1 MVGIVLI
8 SHGDL
13 AKGIVSSASMLV
25 PQLDNVTSLTLWPE
39 DNPDEFQEKLEAAVK
54 AADTGDGVFI
64 LADMLGGTPANRAM
78 YCIGERVRM
87 MTGLSLPM
95 LYSLINIREETS
107 DLEALARDV
116 MAEAKDAMVD
126 VNKMISPKDGESK
139 NGSAE

>member
-13 AKGIVSSASMLV
+13 AKGILSSASMLV
-25 PQLDNVTSLTLWPE
+25 PQLDNVTSLTLWPD
-39 DNPDEFQEKLEAAVK
+39 DNPDEFQQKIEAAVK

-64 LADMLGGTPANRAM
+64 LADMLGGTPCNRAM
-78 YCIGERVRM
+78 YSIGDKVRM

-107 DLEALARDV
+107 DLAVLARDV

-126 VNKMISPKDGESK
+126 VNELMASQKG
-139 NGSAE
+139 

>member
-13 AKGIVSSASMLV
+13 AKGILSSASMLV
-25 PQLDNVTSLTLWPE
+25 PQLDNVTSLTLWPD
-39 DNPDEFQEKLEAAVK
+39 DNPDEFQQKIEAAVK

-64 LADMLGGTPANRAM
+64 LADMLGGTPCNRAM
-78 YCIGERVRM
+78 YSIGDKVRM

-107 DLEALARDV
+107 DLAVLARDV

-126 VNKMISPKDGESK
+126 VNELLASQKG
-139 NGSAE
+139 

>member
-25 PQLDNVTSLTLWPE
+25 PQLENITSLTLWPD
-39 DNPDEFQEKLEAAVK
+39 DNPDEFQQKLEAAVK

-64 LADMLGGTPANRAM
+64 LADMLGGTPSNRAM
-78 YCIGERVRM
+78 YCLGDKVRM

-107 DLEALARDV
+107 DLAVLARDV
-116 MAEAKDAMVD
+116 MAEARDAMVD
-126 VNKMISPKDGESK
+126 VNDLLASQQKD
-139 NGSAE
+139 NP

>member
-13 AKGIVSSASMLV
+13 AKGIMSSASMLV
-25 PQLDNVTSLTLWPE
+25 PQLENVTSLTLWPE

-64 LADMLGGTPANRAM
+64 LADMLGGTPCNRAM
-78 YCIGERVRM
+78 YSLGDKVKM

-107 DLEALARDV
+107 DLDVLARDV

-126 VNKMISPKDGESK
+126 VNQLMAAQKG
-139 NGSAE
+139 

>member
-13 AKGIVSSASMLV
+13 AKGIMSSASMLV
-25 PQLDNVTSLTLWPE
+25 PQLDNVSCLTLWPD
-39 DNPDEFQEKLEAAVK
+39 DNPDDFQQKIEAAVK

-64 LADMLGGTPANRAM
+64 LADMLGGTPCNRAM
-78 YCIGERVRM
+78 YCVGDKVRM

-107 DLEALARDV
+107 DLTVLARDV
-116 MAEAKDAMVD
+116 MAEAKEAMVD
-126 VNKMISPKDGESK
+126 VNDLMAAQKG
-139 NGSAE
+139 

>member
-25 PQLDNVTSLTLWPE
+25 PQLENVTSLTLWPD
-39 DNPDEFQEKLEAAVK
+39 DNPDEFQQKIEAAVK

-78 YCIGERVRM
+78 YCLGDKVRM

-95 LYSLINIREETS
+95 LYSLINIREETN
-107 DLEALARDV
+107 DLAALAKDV
-116 MAEAKDAMVD
+116 MTEAKEAMVD
-126 VNKMISPKDGESK
+126 VNDLMASQ
-139 NGSAE
+139 N

>member
-25 PQLDNVTSLTLWPE
+25 PQLENVTSLTLWPD
-39 DNPDEFQEKLEAAVK
+39 DNPDEFQQKIEAAVK

-78 YCIGERVRM
+78 YCVGDRVRM

-107 DLEALARDV
+107 DLAVLARDV
-116 MAEAKDAMVD
+116 MAEARDAMVD
-126 VNKMISPKDGESK
+126 INELMASQKG
-139 NGSAE
+139 

>member
-13 AKGIVSSASMLV
+13 AKGIMSSASMLV
-25 PQLDNVTSLTLWPE
+25 PQLENVTGLTLWPD
-39 DNPDEFQEKLEAAVK
+39 DNPDEFQQKIEAAVK

-78 YCIGERVRM
+78 YCIGDKVRM

-107 DLEALARDV
+107 DLAALARDV

-126 VNKMISPKDGESK
+126 VNELMASQKG
-139 NGSAE
+139 

>member
-25 PQLDNVTSLTLWPE
+25 AQLDNVTSLTLWPD
-39 DNPDEFQEKLEAAVK
+39 DNPDEFQQKIEAAVK

-78 YCIGERVRM
+78 YSLGDNVRM

-95 LYSLINIREETS
+95 LYSLINIREETN
-107 DLEALARDV
+107 DLAALAKDV
-116 MAEAKDAMVD
+116 MSEAKEAMVD
-126 VNKMISPKDGESK
+126 VNELMASQKG
-139 NGSAE
+139 

>member
-1 MVGIVLI
+1 MVGIILI

-13 AKGIVSSASMLV
+13 AKGILSSASMLV
-25 PQLDNVTSLTLWPE
+25 PQLENVTSLTLWPD
-39 DNPDEFQEKLEAAVK
+39 DNPDEFQQKIEAAVK

-64 LADMLGGTPANRAM
+64 LADMLGGTPCNRAM
-78 YCIGERVRM
+78 YSIGDKVRM

-107 DLEALARDV
+107 DLAVLARDV

-126 VNKMISPKDGESK
+126 VNDLMASQKG
-139 NGSAE
+139 